1 MSLTI
6 FRNASI
12 GCLVDLVASAFL
24 IHATFARKQILHEND
39 WASDTCSAKNANEET
54 VYNFF
59 VYSLVSWV
67 ASAIIELKSCKFL
80 ICKIRLSHYDVRTL
94 NKRQLFF
101 LLLSLIASANACWVM
116 LHFSSTVHKSFERL
130 TGDPWLLMYY
140 LMAAG
145 VKNVRVF
152 LQGMSCSHFGI
163 LHAVNPAVI
172 PYYCV
177 CRGHKCFYLGLLTH
191 TVAIPLITHF
201 CKRRV
206 GFGELRIQTVS
217 HCTVWCGPI
226 TLQYLVT

>member
-6 FRNASI
+6 LRSPFI
-12 GCLVDLVASAFL
+12 GCLVDLVASGFL
-24 IHATFARKQILHEND
+24 IYATFARKQILSENN
-39 WASDTCSAKNANEET
+39 WTSDICSAVNANEET

-94 NKRQLFF
+94 NKRQLSF

-116 LHFSSTVHKSFERL
+116 LQFSSAVHKSFERL

-145 VKNVRVF
+145 ANNVRVF
-152 LQGMSCSHFGI
+152 LQGIAVLTSLALLLLPI
-163 LHAVNPAVI
+163 L
-172 PYYCV
+172 
-177 CRGHKCFYLGLLTH
+177 
-191 TVAIPLITHF
+191 
-201 CKRRV
+201 
-206 GFGELRIQTVS
+206 
-217 HCTVWCGPI
+217 
-226 TLQYLVT
+226 